1 MSTIKAL
8 LFDLGGV
15 VLTVDF
21 GKVFRSWEKLSL
33 LNEEQIRSRFKID
46 EPYEQHEKGL
56 IDASVFFEHQRRT
69 LELTGSDDELAHGWN
84 SIFES
89 EIKESID
96 AIDTVRSRMPV
107 YGFSNTN
114 RTHQL
119 YWEEHFPRV
128 HATFKKMYVS
138 SEIGLRK
145 PDAEAFHYILND
157 ISVQPDE
164 LLFFD
169 DSIENIEGASKLGIQ
184 TVLVKGPDSVA
195 SALQAL

>member
-21 GKVFRSWEKLSL
+21 GKVFRSWAKLSPL
-33 LNEEQIRSRFKID
+33 DEVQISSRFKVD
-46 EPYEQHEKGL
+46 ATYEQHERGL

-69 LELTGSDDELAHGWN
+69 LQLTGSDDELARGWN
-84 SIFES
+84 AIFET
-89 EIKESID
+89 EITQSID
-96 AIDTVRSRMPV
+96 AIDTVRSRLPV

-119 YWEEHFPRV
+119 YWEKHFPRV
-128 HATFKKMYVS
+128 HATFEKMYVS

-157 ISVQPDE
+157 ISVQPEE

-184 TVLVKGPDSVA
+184 TVLVKGPDSVV
-195 SALQAL
+195 SALNAL

>member
-21 GKVFRSWEKLSL
+21 DKVFRCWAKLSSL
-33 LNEEQIRSRFKID
+33 DEVQISSRFKVD
-46 EPYEQHEKGL
+46 ELYEQHERGQ
-56 IDASVFFEHQRRT
+56 IEASVFFEHQRRA
-69 LELTGSDDELAHGWN
+69 LLLHGSDDELAHGWN
-84 SIFES
+84 AIFET
-89 EIKESID
+89 EISESID
-96 AIDTVRSRMPV
+96 AIDIIRARMPV

-119 YWEEHFPRV
+119 YWEKHFPRV
-128 HATFKKMYVS
+128 HATFEKIYVS

-145 PDAEAFHYILND
+145 PDAEAFQYILND
-157 ISVQPDE
+157 ISIQPDE

-169 DSIENIEGASKLGIQ
+169 DSIENIEGASRLGIQ
-184 TVLVKGPDSVA
+184 TVLVKGHDSVV
-195 SALQAL
+195 SALKTL

>member
-21 GKVFRSWEKLSL
+21 GKVFRSWAQLSPL
-33 LNEEQIRSRFKID
+33 DEAQISSRFKID
-46 EPYEQHEKGL
+46 EPYEQHERGL
-56 IDASVFFEHQRRT
+56 IDASVFFEHQRRA
-69 LELTGSDDELAHGWN
+69 LQLTGSDDELARGWN
-84 SIFES
+84 AIFET
-89 EIKESID
+89 EITQSIE
-96 AIDTVRSRMPV
+96 AIDTVRSRLPV

-119 YWEEHFPRV
+119 YWEKHFPRV
-128 HATFKKMYVS
+128 HATFEKMYVS

-184 TVLVKGPDSVA
+184 TVLVEGPDSVV
-195 SALQAL
+195 SALNAL

>member
-21 GKVFRSWEKLSL
+21 GKVFRSWAKLSPL
-33 LNEEQIRSRFKID
+33 DEVQISSRFKVD
-46 EPYEQHEKGL
+46 ATYEQHERGL

-69 LELTGSDDELAHGWN
+69 LQLTGSDDELAHGWN
-84 SIFES
+84 AIFET
-89 EIKESID
+89 EITQSID
-96 AIDTVRSRMPV
+96 AIDTVRSRLPV

-119 YWEEHFPRV
+119 YWEKHFPRV
-128 HATFKKMYVS
+128 HATFEKMYVS

-184 TVLVKGPDSVA
+184 TDSVV
-195 SALQAL
+195 SALKAL